1 MPPGMAPL
9 GLFRTL
15 AHSPRVLQRLFA
27 GNLLDAGAI
36 SLRERELLIL
46 RTCARCGCGY
56 EWGVHHALFARA
68 AGLSAAD
75 IAATQAEGGTELLL
89 RAADELH
96 DSASISDATWSE
108 LAAGANPRDHRPV
121 RLLPHHLL
129 HRQRLPRGAGAVHSS
144 WAHWCLRT
152 ATSRQIMGRR
162 SRRPNASSNRTQG
175 DWWTEGETSSTT
187 ARLRTRAHSTAS
199 C

>member
-1 MPPGMAPL
+1 MQAPRIDPLDAPYAPAIQQAFDRIMPPGMAPL

-96 DSASISDATWSE
+96 DRASISDATWSE
-108 LAAGANPRDHRPV
+108 LAAAYRPEQILEIIALCGYYHTISFIANACRVAPEPFTQAGPTGA
-121 RLLPHHLL
+121 
-129 HRQRLPRGAGAVHSS
+129 
-144 WAHWCLRT
+144 
-152 ATSRQIMGRR
+152 
-162 SRRPNASSNRTQG
+162 
-175 DWWTEGETSSTT
+175 
-187 ARLRTRAHSTAS
+187 
-199 C
+199 